1 MVLLDAAEAMLTRGT
16 TNPTAISATSVID
29 RILLP
34 AADIHTSEYQ
44 INPFGVSD

>member
-1 MVLLDAAEAMLTRGT
+1 MVLLDAAEAVWTPGT

-34 AADIHTSEYQ
+34 IADIHTSEYQ